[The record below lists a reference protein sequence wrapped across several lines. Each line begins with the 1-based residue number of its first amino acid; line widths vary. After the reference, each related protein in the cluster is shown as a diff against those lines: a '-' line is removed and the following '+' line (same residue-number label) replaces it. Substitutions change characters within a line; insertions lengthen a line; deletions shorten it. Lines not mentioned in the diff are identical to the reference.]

1 MRSSG
6 GGHLSGTTGSGSASA
21 PAGTGRAL
29 TNAQI
34 VAMVKAGVA
43 EDIVAA
49 SVRNAKAVDF
59 DLSLAARR
67 RLTDSGVSPGV
78 LQAMKVRWA
87 QELTSG
93 K

>member
-1 MRSSG
+1 VRTG
-6 GGHLSGTTGSGSASA
+6 GSHLSGTTGST
-21 PAGTGRAL
+21 AGGAGRPL
-29 TNAQI
+29 TNTQI

-43 EDIVAA
+43 DDIVTA
-49 SVRNAKAVDF
+49 SVHNAKVVDF